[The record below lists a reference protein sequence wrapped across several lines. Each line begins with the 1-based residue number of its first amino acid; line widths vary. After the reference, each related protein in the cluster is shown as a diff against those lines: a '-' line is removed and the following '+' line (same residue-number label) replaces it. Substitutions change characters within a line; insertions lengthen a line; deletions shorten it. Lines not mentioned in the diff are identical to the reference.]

1 MALPVFTLTSNGYRI
16 GTGTS
21 PLPASRSRDTRY
33 YGEYLPH
40 DTLVRIMEPNALVAI
55 IGLVLG
61 LLPVALIAF
70 AIVVVV
76 AFIILLVGFT
86 ALLDKPIVVWCY
98 VASLLFNIVILVPL
112 AIVCW
117 AAANWEPALWEA
129 AKQPVLIFSAAF
141 VAPTVV
147 LYLYSRKYFE

>member
-1 MALPVFTLTSNGYRI
+1 MTRPPAASAPWTDTSL
-16 GTGTS
+16 S
-21 PLPASRSRDTRY
+21 PASRPQDTRY

-86 ALLDKPIVVWCY
+86 TREL
-98 VASLLFNIVILVPL
+98 SG
-112 AIVCW
+112 
-117 AAANWEPALWEA
+117 
-129 AKQPVLIFSAAF
+129 
-141 VAPTVV
+141 
-147 LYLYSRKYFE
+147 